1 MAADDKTRRAS
12 VELPGNLIL
21 EGRARLSVSGVMD
34 VESFDETL
42 VLMET
47 SDGMLSVRGSGL
59 HMEKLNLENG
69 ELALVGEIS
78 ALEYDDR
85 VSARTGLFARL
96 FG

>member
-1 MAADDKTRRAS
+1 MTNEEKLRRTGAEMQNN
-12 VELPGNLIL
+12 VIL
-21 EGRARLSVSGVMD
+21 EGRARLSVSGVVD

-69 ELALVGEIS
+69 ELALVGEIT

-85 VSARTGLFARL
+85 VSARTGLLARL